1 MTDILRGGIR
11 VLLDAAMGSMP
22 THVRESFIA
31 HAAHALLNAKTAE
44 QAELE
49 ITAILGAIQDW
60 VKKNA

>member
-1 MTDILRGGIR
+1 MSDILRGGIR
-11 VLLDAAMGSMP
+11 VLLDTAMGSMP

-31 HAAHALLNAKTAE
+31 HAVHALLNAKTAE